1 MFNKSQNKTYSYNC
15 NILFT
20 MRYGITDY
28 VAPDAFYLRQLWL
41 FNLGIHLISKGKSEA
56 HFRIW
61 TEGDGGRGCSEVA
74 SCLLSF
80 LDTSGIPN
88 GSHLCAWSDSCAG
101 QNKNYYIISFWQY
114 VIRSGKC
121 SVIDHKFPESGHS
134 FLHSD
139 RDFAQIEKKGQKRW
153 KCLFC

>member
-1 MFNKSQNKTYSYNC
+1 
-15 NILFT
+15 

-56 HFRIW
+56 HFQIW